1 MLIEDTAE
9 VCEIHNSS
17 LVEGR
22 VSVLYGLIQYSGKYI
37 EARKAQFPRSRFL
50 VLGGCVLGN
59 VFFHNIRYCVEC
71 RESHRAWAIENGT
84 KEGLSPAEE
93 EHEKYIKTL
102 AARIGIRKVYP
113 SQFVG

>member
-22 VSVLYGLIQYSGKYI
+22 VPVLYGLIRYSDKYI

-50 VLGGCVLGN
+50 VLGGCAVGDA
-59 VFFHNIRYCVEC
+59 FFHNIRYCAEC
-71 RESHRAWAIENGT
+71 RESHMAWAIENGT
-84 KEGLSPAEE
+84 KEGLS
-93 EHEKYIKTL
+93 L
-102 AARIGIRKVYP
+102 QRKK
-113 SQFVG
+113 SMRSISSL